1 MKAKEIRKATKNLTF
16 KQAEKFIINIGFELE
31 LQYDY
36 GFSKRWS
43 VKNNNE
49 INAISLDYIPNANT
63 EFENFK
69 SDVLFCFNY

>member
-16 KQAEKFIINIGFELE
+16 KQAEKFITNIGFELE

-49 INAISLDYIPNANT
+49 IHAISLNYIAEINTDY
-63 EFENFK
+63 ENFK
-69 SDVLFCFNY
+69 SDVLFCFN